1 MCISAILFEQCSMVL
16 SATNTDFGTTETRS
30 LTTSLISTSARLLKT
45 IMREERPVLLELQ
58 DLFRSFH
65 LYHTLSLVFQVCS
78 FCFFIVDQRFTFPD
92 WDPINKRMDDCS
104 RSAHFSDMTI
114 YIVFVLPTGFLLQAS
129 FPCWCHLQDL
139 LLKVSITIL

>member
-1 MCISAILFEQCSMVL
+1 MESPFDSFSKMCISAILLEQYSMVL
-16 SATNTDFGTTETRS
+16 LATNTDFGTTETRS

-58 DLFRSFH
+58 DLFCSFH
-65 LYHTLSLVFQVCS
+65 LYHTLPLVFQVCS
-78 FCFFIVDQRFTFPD
+78 FCFFIVDQRFAFPD
-92 WDPINKRMDDCS
+92 WVDPINKRMDDCS

-129 FPCWCHLQDL
+129 FPCRCHL
-139 LLKVSITIL
+139 